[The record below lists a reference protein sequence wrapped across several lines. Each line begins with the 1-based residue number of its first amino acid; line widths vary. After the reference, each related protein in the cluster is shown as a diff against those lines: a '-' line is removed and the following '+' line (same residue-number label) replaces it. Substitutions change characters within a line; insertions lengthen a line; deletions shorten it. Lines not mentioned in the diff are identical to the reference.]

1 MVFSEAIR
9 SCFSQYATFSG
20 RARRSEFWYFI
31 LFTILG
37 SFVLGMLESLAF
49 GWSLV
54 GPGGLSTLFDLV
66 VLLPSISVAVRRL
79 HDLGKSGWWWWLWL
93 IPIVGWII
101 LLIWYCTKGTFG
113 SNRFGPDPFGHDE
126 NQDDEVFDH
135 KSSIPSVAR
144 KN

>member
-1 MVFSEAIR
+1 MEFSDAIR

-37 SFVLGMLESLAF
+37 SFVLGIFESLAF
-49 GWSLV
+49 GWSLF
-54 GPGGLSTLFDLV
+54 GRGGLSTLFDLV

-79 HDLGKSGWWWWLWL
+79 HDCDKSGWWWWLWL
-93 IPIVGWII
+93 IPIVGWVI

-113 SNRFGPDPFGHDE
+113 PNRFGPNPFGDDE
-126 NQDDEVFDH
+126 DQDDEVFAY
-135 KSSIPSVAR
+135 KSSIPSVTR
-144 KN
+144 KD

>member
-1 MVFSEAIR
+1 MGFAEAIQN
-9 SCFSQYATFSG
+9 CFSKYVTFSG

-37 SFVLGMLESLAF
+37 SIVIGILESVVF

-54 GPGGLSTLFDLV
+54 DPGGISGLFDLV

-79 HDLGKSGWWWWLWL
+79 HDLDKSGWWWWLWL

-101 LLIWYCTKGTFG
+101 LLIWYSTKGTIG
-113 SNRFGPDPFGHDE
+113 STRFGPDPFGGDE
-126 NQDDEVFDH
+126 DQDDGVFAD
-135 KSSIPSVAR
+135 KSSIPSVTR
-144 KN
+144 KD